1 MNAVRLPYKI
11 GYAVTMV
18 WLVWIVYG
26 YMNYDSITDR
36 DLLPIVLW
44 SAVLG
49 IIILPIYFISVLLYY
64 VYKRA
69 QKKE

>member
-1 MNAVRLPYKI
+1 MRLPYKI

-69 QKKE
+69 QNKE

>member
-1 MNAVRLPYKI
+1 
-11 GYAVTMV
+11 MV

-26 YMNYDSITDR
+26 YMNYDSITNR

>member
-1 MNAVRLPYKI
+1 MRLPYKI

-26 YMNYDSITDR
+26 YMNYDSITNR

>member
-1 MNAVRLPYKI
+1 
-11 GYAVTMV
+11 MV

-64 VYKRA
+64 VNKRG
-69 QKKE
+69 QKKK

>member
-1 MNAVRLPYKI
+1 MRLPYKI